1 MTATISTI
9 YTLRLSVLPSCITV
23 QMFRL
28 LRRRSSGASTG
39 PDTNQPNFITNRA
52 RDESPRLF
60 VCLRIYLTHTPA
72 RQHLADVRKCV
83 PFVCVFAFRD
93 VHDIDGVLGLFARN
107 AIGNFRYR
115 HLSGMLVLLAESPHI
130 SRTFNLDPNYRMD
143 PSMPTSFRQ
152 IINSAVKDKRL
163 LVVPGAHDALSA
175 RLIQKIGFETYFIGG
190 FPAVGARYGVP
201 DVGLMGFGEIS
212 AAVRDIMSA
221 CDLPVFV
228 DGDDGYG
235 DVKNVVH
242 TVQAYER
249 MGVSAI
255 LIEDQQWPKR
265 CGHMVGKKVV
275 ATELAEAKIRA
286 ACSERLNPETW
297 ILARTDARAVYDID
311 EAMRRAERYIRAGA
325 DGIFIEAPRSID
337 ELKRIGRAFDVPQVC
352 NPLMGGHTPI
362 LSMEEL
368 GELGFNC
375 AVLGLDTLMHA
386 AKAIEAVLIDMKSGK
401 FARRNDGM
409 DFEDYKRLVGYDKWE
424 SVDERFTPRQ

>member
-1 MTATISTI
+1 MG
-9 YTLRLSVLPSCITV
+9 
-23 QMFRL
+23 Q
-28 LRRRSSGASTG
+28 
-39 PDTNQPNFITNRA
+39 
-52 RDESPRLF
+52 SPPR
-60 VCLRIYLTHTPA
+60 
-72 RQHLADVRKCV
+72 
-83 PFVCVFAFRD
+83 
-93 VHDIDGVLGLFARN
+93 
-107 AIGNFRYR
+107 
-115 HLSGMLVLLAESPHI
+115 
-130 SRTFNLDPNYRMD
+130 
-143 PSMPTSFRQ
+143 SFRQ
-152 IINSAVKDKRL
+152 IINQAVKDKRL

-175 RLIQKIGFETYFIGG
+175 RLIEKIGFETYFIGG

-212 AAVRDIMSA
+212 AVVRDIMSA

-235 DVKNVVH
+235 DVKNVVR

-275 ATELAEAKIRA
+275 PTELAEAKIRA
-286 ACSERLNPETW
+286 ACSERINPETW
-297 ILARTDARAVYDID
+297 ILARTDARAVYDLD
-311 EAMRRAERYIRAGA
+311 EAMRRAERYVRAGA
-325 DGIFIEAPRSID
+325 DGIFIEAPRSIE
-337 ELKRIGRAFDVPQVC
+337 ELKRIGRAFDVPQIC

-368 GELGFNC
+368 NELGFSC

-386 AKAIEAVLIDMKSGK
+386 AKAIEAVLLDIKSGR

-409 DFEDYKRLVGYDKWE
+409 DFEAYKKLVGYDTWQDI
-424 SVDERFTPRQ
+424 DERFAPKL

>member
-1 MTATISTI
+1 MPGLMRSRGISRIT
-9 YTLRLSVLPSCITV
+9 LPSHCTNLNGGTSLGNLDRRI
-23 QMFRL
+23 FREHVL
-28 LRRRSSGASTG
+28 QETDPAFADAGLAVG
-39 PDTNQPNFITNRA
+39 QA
-52 RDESPRLF
+52 RDVAADRAGERAEHGF
-60 VCLRIYLTHTPA
+60 GI
-72 RQHLADVRKCV
+72 RQRNAADEMHDWR
-83 PFVCVFAFRD
+83 FGLLG
-93 VHDIDGVLGLFARN
+93 VHDVGPPRPGQRFGKIIAARGAAVTPRVDRN
-107 AIGNFRYR
+107 RPACMGF
-115 HLSGMLVLLAESPHI
+115 
-130 SRTFNLDPNYRMD
+130 DPPPKTQGRA
-143 PSMPTSFRQ
+143 MPTSFRQ
-152 IINSAVKDKRL
+152 IIDKAVKDKRF

-201 DVGLMGFGEIS
+201 DVGLKGFGEIS

-242 TVQAYER
+242 TVQTYER

-275 ATELAEAKIRA
+275 PIELAEAKIKA
-286 ACSERLNPETW
+286 AASERINPETW
-297 ILARTDARAVYDID
+297 ILGRTDARAVYDLD

-325 DGIFIEAPRSID
+325 DGIFIEAPRSIA
-337 ELKRIGRAFDVPQVC
+337 ELEKIGKAFDVPQIC

-368 GELGFNC
+368 GQLGFNC
-375 AVLGLDTLMHA
+375 AVLGLDTIMHA
-386 AKAIEAVLIDMKSGK
+386 AKAIEAVLVDMKSGK
-401 FARRNDGM
+401 FAHRNDGM
-409 DFEDYKRLVGYDKWE
+409 DFEDYKKLVGYDKWE
-424 SVDERFTPRQ
+424 SIDERFAPKQ

>member
-1 MTATISTI
+1 
-9 YTLRLSVLPSCITV
+9 
-23 QMFRL
+23 
-28 LRRRSSGASTG
+28 
-39 PDTNQPNFITNRA
+39 
-52 RDESPRLF
+52 
-60 VCLRIYLTHTPA
+60 
-72 RQHLADVRKCV
+72 
-83 PFVCVFAFRD
+83 
-93 VHDIDGVLGLFARN
+93 
-107 AIGNFRYR
+107 
-115 HLSGMLVLLAESPHI
+115 ML
-130 SRTFNLDPNYRMD
+130 
-143 PSMPTSFRQ
+143 TSFRQ
-152 IINSAVKDKRL
+152 IINKAVKDKRM

-212 AAVRDIMSA
+212 AAVRDIMAA

-265 CGHMVGKKVV
+265 CGHMIGKKVV
-275 ATELAEAKIRA
+275 AAELAEAKIKV
-286 ACSERLNPETW
+286 ACSERVNPETW
-297 ILARTDARAVYDID
+297 ILARTDARAVYDLD

-325 DGIFIEAPRSID
+325 DGIFIEAPRSVD
-337 ELKRIGRAFDVPQVC
+337 ELRRIGRAFDVPQIC

-368 GELGFNC
+368 GEIGFNC

-386 AKAIEAVLIDMKSGK
+386 ARAIETVLLDMKSGK
-401 FARRNDGM
+401 FVCRDDGM
-409 DFEDYKRLVGYDKWE
+409 NFEDYKKLVGYDKWADIE
-424 SVDERFTPRQ
+424 ERFAPRQ